1 MKTLTLFLYIFS
13 FSYFFAMFFRIIL
26 ELERDLRHNDQA
38 YQAQDCST
46 DGAYG
51 YFLLCYN
58 MDSLDSF
65 DDFIVLVY
73 YSFTSLST
81 VGFGDYN
88 PKSNT
93 ERILIAFFLLF
104 GVAIF
109 SYIMGNFITI
119 LSTFDEMM
127 AGNEDDT
134 NLGRFFGVLMKF
146 NGGNHINTTVKEN
159 IEVFMDYKWQ
169 YDKNMA
175 FMSQPSIVEQLDKNE
190 ELTDQLYMAQLYRN
204 FISAYSKL
212 FIFQKNS
219 NKHSRYTNF
228 DVEYRAFIMYIV
240 RSLEA
245 SHYKQGYFFLHELD
259 EVNEVIFI
267 MEGQYDIGYSMN
279 RKQKYVMRYGKN
291 HIGAYAV
298 TYTCRSLFIYRASKD
313 CTGYFIR
320 KKNWQAIMQNQ
331 EFTQITNK
339 FKEILTQ
346 DYMHVI
352 KNRIMKFKIE
362 DLRRLSERNDYQQ
375 VMSLTF
381 FQGKKDDGEERNDTE
396 EFGQYGNQPV
406 SIEKMIEISQNDM
419 KRTLEARE
427 RQFSLKDSVKL
438 NTQKFT
444 KLIGYRSLELSDDG
458 SDEQEDKPQVAI
470 DANDEQKIK
479 GDIYTILQKFDKQ
492 YETMLEKRFQSE
504 YRARKAEKEA
514 EMWKKKY
521 NDLLA
526 QQKGGK

>member
-1 MKTLTLFLYIFS
+1 
-13 FSYFFAMFFRIIL
+13 
-26 ELERDLRHNDQA
+26 
-38 YQAQDCST
+38 
-46 DGAYG
+46 
-51 YFLLCYN
+51 
-58 MDSLDSF
+58 MDSLAPF
-65 DDFIVLVY
+65 DDFILLVY

-119 LSTFDEMM
+119 LQTFNEMM

-146 NGGNHINTTVKEN
+146 NGGNHLNKAVKEE
-159 IEVFMDYKWQ
+159 IEQFMDYKWH

-204 FISAYSKL
+204 FIAAYSKL

-219 NKHSRYTNF
+219 NQYSRYTNF
-228 DVEYRAFIMYIV
+228 DVEYRNFIMSMV

-245 SHYKQGYFFLHELD
+245 SRYQQGYIFLHELD

-279 RKQKYVMRYGKN
+279 RRQKYVMRYGKN

-298 TYTCRSLFIYRASKD
+298 TYRCRSLFIYKASKD
-313 CTGYFIR
+313 STGYFIR
-320 KKNWQAIMQNQ
+320 KKNWQDIMQNQ
-331 EFTQITNK
+331 EYVEITNK
-339 FKEILTQ
+339 FKDVLSQ
-346 DYMHVI
+346 DYMNVI
-352 KNRIMKFKIE
+352 KNRIMKFKIQ

-375 VMSLTF
+375 VLSLTF
-381 FQGKKDDGEERNDTE
+381 FQGKKNEEEEAPETE
-396 EFGQYGNQPV
+396 ELGQYGNQPV
-406 SIEKMIEISQNDM
+406 SIEKMIEISQNNM
-419 KRTLEARE
+419 KRTFEARE

-438 NTQKFT
+438 NDAKFT
-444 KLIGYRSLELSDDG
+444 RLVGYKSLQLSDGG
-458 SDEQEDKPQVAI
+458 SVDVEVVEQEPLD
-470 DANDEQKIK
+470 DEDEESRLK
-479 GDIYTILQKFDKQ
+479 GDIYSILKKFDRQ
-492 YETMLEKRFQSE
+492 YEIMLEKRVQSE

-514 EMWKKKY
+514 EAWKQKY
-521 NDLLA
+521 EDLLA
-526 QQKGGK
+526 SQR